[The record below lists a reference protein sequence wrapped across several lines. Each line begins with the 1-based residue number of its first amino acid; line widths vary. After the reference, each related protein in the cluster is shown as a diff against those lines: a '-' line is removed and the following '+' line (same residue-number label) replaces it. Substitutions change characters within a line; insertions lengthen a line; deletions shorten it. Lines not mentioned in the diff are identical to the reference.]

1 MKTTGRQHLVS
12 GLMRR
17 VSSLALAAC
26 LIGGAAHA
34 QTLRSGHPYLT
45 FSDKH
50 VAQFKSRL
58 AEDTDAKAAWARTRG
73 RADEALTHKPA
84 NDRELNA
91 ALMDLSL
98 TYRMTGERRYAD
110 RAKAL
115 LDIYAA
121 RPNWVT
127 DKPLLAR
134 TPAWNS
140 DLGMGTS
147 AYVYGLTFD
156 AIYDALSPADRDRLA
171 KALVKGAIKPTLNDW
186 VDGAER
192 IHSLDTMGHN
202 WFSHIVFGAG
212 VAAIAVKT
220 EEPQADAWIRRI
232 DEASEEWANY
242 DGSAIETKPQHFASN
257 GAFVE
262 SINYADFAAEG
273 YLRFRR
279 AWLDAFTEKPAPTPR
294 LAGIA
299 DFFIQNLYPTSAGAL
314 SSNFGDGNPTASGAH
329 AIVNLWASGDQQSRY
344 LWYLD
349 RVAPNPGQDVWNEP
363 ENLVQ
368 WPSTKVRSGAARGPG
383 LPTSW
388 IDRDLG
394 SATMRSSWDPDA
406 TFLAVRSGFT
416 WNHNHADAGSFILWH
431 KGKQLLI
438 DSGNSNYARPE
449 YDGYYR
455 QSVAHNVVTLDGKA
469 EPASNTYDGSH
480 FPGRVDHLVDDG
492 DLRFVW
498 ADATGPNASTFER
511 KYRSFL
517 WVGDVILVIDDLKGW
532 QPGQF
537 EWLMHYEGEAKRQ
550 GQVITVKNG
559 EAEVAVKPL
568 FPETLPDAGLPTDYP
583 ELLRMAQG
591 SGLKDHAPDEAQ
603 PYIRLQAPGVSDRT
617 KFIVALTPNGSAGA
631 PRIERFET
639 GDYLLVK
646 IHQKGQVT
654 EVYFNLLADG
664 RIRHRNANANLGGW
678 ETDAYILA
686 LTYPEGGGP
695 RKPQR
700 WFVADGSYLRRDGQV
715 ELDSLSKA
723 FIVKTTGGQGVE
735 ATIQGQPTYAIRL
748 ACDGARSIK
757 VDGAAKACERDVALV
772 RRTSTSR

>member
-1 MKTTGRQHLVS
+1 MKSRAKTVAC
-12 GLMRR
+12 
-17 VSSLALAAC
+17 LALAIS
-26 LIGGAAHA
+26 LLGGTAEC
-34 QTLRSGHPYLT
+34 QTLRGGHPYLT

-50 VAQFKSRL
+50 VAQFKARVG
-58 AEDTDAKAAWARTRG
+58 EDAGAKAAWSRARAK
-73 RADEALTHKPA
+73 ADEALTRKPA

-91 ALMDLSL
+91 ALMGLSL

-115 LDIYAA
+115 LDVYAGRA
-121 RPNWVT
+121 NWVT

-156 AIYDALSPADRDRLA
+156 AIHDALTPAERDRLA
-171 KALVKGAIKPTLNDW
+171 KALVKGAIQPTLADW
-186 VDGAER
+186 IDGADR

-232 DEASEEWANY
+232 DEAAEEWANY
-242 DGSAIETKPQHFASN
+242 DGSAIETKPQHFSSN

-294 LAGIA
+294 LAGLA
-299 DFFIQNLYPTSAGAL
+299 DYFIQNVYPTASGAL
-314 SSNFGDGNPTASGAH
+314 SSNFGDGNPTASGAS
-329 AIVNLWASGDQQSRY
+329 AIANLWATGDQQPRY

-349 RVAPNPGQDVWNEP
+349 TVAPNPNQNVFEEP
-363 ENLVQ
+363 ENMVQ
-368 WPSTKVRSGAARGPG
+368 WPAAKARAGVAQGPG

-394 SATMRSSWDPDA
+394 SATMRSSWAPDA
-406 TFLAVRSGFT
+406 TFLALRSGFT

-480 FPGRVDHLVDDG
+480 FDGRVDHLVDAG

-498 ADATGPNASTFER
+498 ADATGPNAKTFER

-517 WVGDVILVIDDLKGW
+517 WLGDTILVIDDLKGW
-532 QPGQF
+532 EPGQF
-537 EWLMHYEGEAKRQ
+537 EWLLHYEGEAKRQ

-559 EAEVAVKPL
+559 DAEVAVRPL

-583 ELLRMAQG
+583 ELLRMAEG
-591 SGLKDHAPDEAQ
+591 KGLKDHAPDEAQ
-603 PYIRLQAPGVSDRT
+603 PYLRLQAPGVTDRA
-617 KFIVALTPNGSAGA
+617 KFVVALTPNGAGPA
-631 PRIERFET
+631 PRIERVET
-639 GDYLLVK
+639 KDYLLVK
-646 IHQKGQVT
+646 LHQKGEVT

-664 RIRHRNANANLGGW
+664 RIRHRNANAKLGGW

-695 RKPQR
+695 QSPRR
-700 WFVADGSYLRRDGQV
+700 WFVADGSYLRRDGRV

-723 FIVKTTGGQGVE
+723 FVVKTRTGQGVTASIE
-735 ATIQGQPTYAIRL
+735 GQPTYAIRL
-748 ACDGARSIK
+748 ACDGARSVK
-757 VDGAAKACERDVALV
+757 VDGVSKACERDVALA
-772 RRTSTSR
+772 RRSLATRSR

>member
-1 MKTTGRQHLVS
+1 MKSLVS
-12 GLMRR
+12 G
-17 VSSLALAAC
+17 LALAAC
-26 LIGGAAHA
+26 LLTAPAQA

-50 VAQFKSRL
+50 VAQFKQRV
-58 AEDTDAKAAWARTRG
+58 AEDG
-73 RADEALTHKPA
+73 RARDAWTRARGDADMALARKPG

-98 TYRMTGERRYAD
+98 TYRMTGERKYAD

-115 LDIYAA
+115 LEVYAGRA
-121 RPNWVT
+121 NWVT

-134 TPAWNS
+134 SPVWNS

-147 AYVYGLTFD
+147 AYTYGLAFD
-156 AIYDALSPADRDRLA
+156 ALYDALTPAERDRLA
-171 KALVKGAIKPTLNDW
+171 KALVKGAIKPILDDW
-186 VDGAER
+186 IDGAER

-220 EEPQADAWIRRI
+220 EEPQADAWIRRF
-232 DEASEEWANY
+232 DEAAEQWAAY
-242 DGSAIETKPQHFASN
+242 DGSIIETKPQNFASN
-257 GAFVE
+257 GAFAE

-279 AWLDAFTEKPAPTPR
+279 AWLDAFKEKPAPTPR
-294 LAGIA
+294 LAGLA
-299 DFFIQNLYPTSAGAL
+299 DYFIQNVYPTSMGAL
-314 SSNFGDGNPTASGAH
+314 STNFGDGNPTASGAS
-329 AIVNLWASGDQQSRY
+329 AIAQLWAMDDQPARN
-344 LWYLD
+344 LWYLNTV
-349 RVAPNPGQDVWNEP
+349 RPNPNQDVLGEP
-363 ENLVQ
+363 ENLIQ
-368 WPSTKVRSGAARGPG
+368 WPSAKAQAEAASGPG

-388 IDRDLG
+388 IDPDLG
-394 SATMRSSWDPDA
+394 AATLRSSWAPNA
-406 TFLAVRSGFT
+406 TFLALRSGFT

-438 DSGNSNYARPE
+438 DSGNSSYARPE

-469 EPASNTYDGSH
+469 EPTSNTYNGSH
-480 FPGRVDHLVDDG
+480 FVGRVDHLVDAG

-498 ADATGPNASTFER
+498 ADATGPNAATFER

-517 WVGDVILVIDDLKGW
+517 WIGDTILVIDDLKGW

-537 EWLMHYEGEAKRQ
+537 EWLLHYEGEAKRQ
-550 GQVITVKNG
+550 GQVITIKNG
-559 EAEVAVKPL
+559 EAEVAVRPL
-568 FPETLPDAGLPTDYP
+568 FPETLPDGGLFTDYP
-583 ELLRMAQG
+583 ELLRMTDG
-591 SGLKDHAPDEAQ
+591 KGLKDHAPDEVQ
-603 PYIRLQAPGVSDRT
+603 PYLRLQAPGVTDRT
-617 KFIVALTPNGSAGA
+617 KFVVALTPNGASPA
-631 PRIERFET
+631 PKIERFET
-639 GDYLLVK
+639 KDYLLVK
-646 IHQKGQVT
+646 IHQKGEVT

-664 RIRHRNANANLGGW
+664 RVRHRNANATLGGW

-695 RKPQR
+695 ERPRR
-700 WFVADGSYLRRDGQV
+700 WFVADGSYLRRDGKV

-723 FIVKTTGGQGVE
+723 FVVKTRTGQGAE
-735 ATIQGQPTYAIRL
+735 ASIQGQPTYAIRL
-748 ACDGARSIK
+748 ACGGARSLQ
-757 VDGAAKACERDVALV
+757 VDGAAKPCQDDVAVV
-772 RRTSTSR
+772 RRSLAPR

>member
-1 MKTTGRQHLVS
+1 MVRGV
-12 GLMRR
+12 MRR

-26 LIGGAAHA
+26 LIGGAAQA
-34 QTLRSGHPYLT
+34 QTLRSDHPYLA
-45 FSDKH
+45 FSDRH
-50 VAQFKSRL
+50 VAQFRARV
-58 AEDTDAKAAWARTRG
+58 AEDPDAKAAWTHAHG
-73 RADEALTHKPA
+73 QADEALTRKPA

-91 ALMDLSL
+91 ALMDLAL
-98 TYRMTGERRYAD
+98 AYRMTGERRYAD

-115 LDIYAA
+115 LDVYAA

-134 TPAWNS
+134 NPVWNS

-156 AIYDALSPADRDRLA
+156 AIHDALTPAERNRLA
-171 KALVKGAIKPTLNDW
+171 KALVKGAIKPTLGDW

-220 EEPQADAWIRRI
+220 EAPQADAWIRRI
-232 DEASEEWANY
+232 DEAAEQWAAY
-242 DGSAIETKPQHFASN
+242 DGSAIETKPQHFAAN

-262 SINYADFAAEG
+262 SINYADFAVEG
-273 YLRFRR
+273 YLRFKR

-294 LAGIA
+294 LAGVG
-299 DFFIQNLYPTSAGAL
+299 DLFIQNLYPTGTGAL

-329 AIVNLWASGDQQSRY
+329 ALVNLWASGDQQPRY

-349 RVAPNPGQDVWNEP
+349 RVRSNPGQDVWNEP
-363 ENLVQ
+363 ENMVQ
-368 WPSTKVRSGAARGPG
+368 WPSAKARAEAVRGPG
-383 LPTSW
+383 LPTRW

-394 SATMRSSWDPDA
+394 SATMRSSWAPDS
-406 TFLAVRSGFT
+406 TYLAVRSGFT

-438 DSGNSNYARPE
+438 DSGNSSYARPE

-480 FPGRVDHLVDDG
+480 FPGRVDHLVDAG

-498 ADATGPNASTFER
+498 ADATGPNASVFER

-532 QPGQF
+532 QAGQF
-537 EWLMHYEGEAKRQ
+537 EWLLHYEGEAKRQ
-550 GQVITVKNG
+550 GQVITVRNG
-559 EAEVAVKPL
+559 DAEVAVQPL
-568 FPETLPDAGLPTDYP
+568 FPQALPDGGLPTDYP

-591 SGLKDHAPDEAQ
+591 AGLKDHAPDEAQ
-603 PYIRLQAPGVSDRT
+603 PYLRLQAPDTSDRM
-617 KFIVALTPNGSAGA
+617 KFIVALTPNGPASA

-639 GDYLLVK
+639 KDYLLVRL
-646 IHQKGQVT
+646 HQKGQVT
-654 EVYFNLLADG
+654 DVYFNLLADG
-664 RIRHRNANANLGGW
+664 RIRHRNANADLGGW

-686 LTYPEGGGP
+686 LTYPEGGT
-695 RKPQR
+695 PQTPER
-700 WFVADGSYLRRDGQV
+700 WFVADGSYLRRDGRV

-723 FIVKTTGGQGVE
+723 FVVKAAGKRGVE
-735 ATIQGQPTYAIRL
+735 ASIEGQPVLAVRL
-748 ACDGARSIK
+748 ACNGERSIT
-757 VDGAAKACERDVALV
+757 VDGAVAVCERDVARV
-772 RRTSTSR
+772 RRTNAAP

>member
-1 MKTTGRQHLVS
+1 MKSLVS
-12 GLMRR
+12 G
-17 VSSLALAAC
+17 LALAAC
-26 LIGGAAHA
+26 LLTAPAQA

-50 VAQFKSRL
+50 VAQFKQRI
-58 AEDTDAKAAWARTRG
+58 AEDPKAKDAWSAARG
-73 RADEALTHKPA
+73 RADAVLAKKPG
-84 NDRELNA
+84 NDRELNT

-98 TYRMTGERRYAD
+98 TYRMTGERKYAD

-115 LDIYAA
+115 LDVYAGRA
-121 RPNWVT
+121 NWVT

-134 TPAWNS
+134 SPVWNS

-156 AIYDALSPADRDRLA
+156 AIYDALTPADRDRLA
-171 KALVKGAIKPTLNDW
+171 KALVKGAIKPSLNDW
-186 VDGAER
+186 IDGAQR

-202 WFSHIVFGAG
+202 WFAHIVFGTG
-212 VAAIAVKT
+212 VAAIAIKT
-220 EEPQADAWIRRI
+220 EEPQADAWLQRI
-232 DEASEEWANY
+232 DEAAEEWANY

-262 SINYADFAAEG
+262 SINYADFATEG

-279 AWLDAFTEKPAPTPR
+279 AWLDAFKEKPSATPR
-294 LAGIA
+294 LARLA
-299 DFFIQNLYPTSAGAL
+299 DYFIQNVYPTSTGAM
-314 SSNFGDGNPTASGAH
+314 STNFGDGNPNVSGAS
-329 AIVNLWASGDQQSRY
+329 AIVNLWAAGDQQPRY

-349 RVAPNPGQDVWNEP
+349 TVRPNPNQDVFADA
-363 ENLVQ
+363 ENITL
-368 WPSTKVRSGAARGPG
+368 WPSTKARADAPRDPG

-394 SATMRSSWDPDA
+394 AATLRSSWAPDA
-406 TFLAVRSGFT
+406 TFLALRSGFT

-455 QSVAHNVVTLDGKA
+455 QSVAHNVVTLDGQA
-469 EPASNTYDGSH
+469 EPTTNTYDGSH
-480 FPGRVDHLVDDG
+480 FMGRVDHLVDAG

-498 ADATGPNASTFER
+498 ADATGPNAKTFER

-517 WVGDVILVIDDLKGW
+517 WLGDTILVIDDLKGW
-532 QPGQF
+532 APGQF
-537 EWLMHYEGEAKRQ
+537 EWLLHYEGEAKRQ

-559 EAEVAVKPL
+559 DAEVAVRPL
-568 FPETLPDAGLPTDYP
+568 FPQTLPDGGLFSDYP
-583 ELLRMAQG
+583 ELLRMTEG
-591 SGLKDHAPDEAQ
+591 KGLKDHAPDEAQ
-603 PYIRLQAPGVSDRT
+603 PYLRLQAPGLTDRT
-617 KFIVALTPNGSAGA
+617 KFVVALTPNGSDPA
-631 PRIERFET
+631 PQIERAET
-639 GDYLLVK
+639 KDWLLVRVL
-646 IHQKGQVT
+646 QKGEVT
-654 EVYFNLLADG
+654 DVYFNLLADG
-664 RIRHRNANANLGGW
+664 RIRHRNANATLGGW

-686 LTYPEGGGP
+686 LTYPEGGSAE
-695 RKPQR
+695 KPKR
-700 WFVADGSYLRRDGQV
+700 WFVADGSYLRRDGKV

-723 FIVKTTGGQGVE
+723 FVVRKGAE
-735 ATIQGQPTYAIRL
+735 ASIDGQPTYAVRL
-748 ACDGARSIK
+748 ACGGARSIK

-772 RRTSTSR
+772 RRSLPPR

>member
-1 MKTTGRQHLVS
+1 MVRGV
-12 GLMRR
+12 MRR
-17 VSSLALAAC
+17 VSGLALAAC
-26 LIGGAAHA
+26 LIGGAAHG
-34 QTLRSGHPYLT
+34 QTLRSGHPYLA
-45 FSDKH
+45 FSDRH
-50 VAQFKSRL
+50 VAQFRARV
-58 AEDTDAKAAWARTRG
+58 AEDPDAKAAWARAHDQ
-73 RADEALTHKPA
+73 ADEALTRKPA

-91 ALMDLSL
+91 ALMDLAL
-98 TYRMTGERRYAD
+98 AYRMTGERRYAD

-115 LDIYAA
+115 LDVYAA

-134 TPAWNS
+134 TPVWNS

-156 AIYDALSPADRDRLA
+156 AIHDALTPAERDRLA
-171 KALVKGAIKPTLNDW
+171 KALVKGAIKPTLADW

-232 DEASEEWANY
+232 DEAAEEWAAY

-294 LAGIA
+294 LAGVG
-299 DFFIQNLYPTSAGAL
+299 DLFIQNLYPAGSGAL

-329 AIVNLWASGDQQSRY
+329 ALVNLWAIGDQQPRY

-349 RVAPNPGQDVWNEP
+349 KVRSNPGQDVWNEP
-363 ENLVQ
+363 ENMLQ
-368 WPSTKVRSGAARGPG
+368 WPSAKARADAARGPG
-383 LPTSW
+383 LPTNW

-406 TFLAVRSGFT
+406 TYLALRSGFT

-438 DSGNSNYARPE
+438 DSGNSSYSRPE

-469 EPASNTYDGSH
+469 EPPGNTYDGSH
-480 FPGRVDHLVDDG
+480 FPGRVDHLVDAG

-498 ADATGPNASTFER
+498 ADATGPNASVFER

-537 EWLMHYEGEAKRQ
+537 EWLLHYEGEAKRQ
-550 GQVITVKNG
+550 GQVITVRNG
-559 EAEVAVKPL
+559 DAEVAVQPL
-568 FPETLPDAGLPTDYP
+568 FPQPLPDGGLSTDYP

-591 SGLKDHAPDEAQ
+591 EGLKDHAPDEAQ
-603 PYIRLQAPGVSDRT
+603 PYLRLQAPGVSDRM
-617 KFIVALTPNGSAGA
+617 KFIVALTPNGPASA

-639 GDYLLVK
+639 KDYLLVRV
-646 IHQKGQVT
+646 HQKGQVT
-654 EVYFNLLADG
+654 DVYFNLLADG

-678 ETDAYILA
+678 ETDAYLLA
-686 LTYPEGGGP
+686 LTYPEGGGAQKP
-695 RKPQR
+695 RR
-700 WFVADGSYLRRDGQV
+700 WFVADGSYLRRDGRV

-723 FIVKTTGGQGVE
+723 FVVKTSGGRGVE
-735 ATIQGQPTYAIRL
+735 ASIDGQPVYAIRL
-748 ACDGARSIK
+748 ACDGARSIT
-757 VDGAAKACERDVALV
+757 VDGAPKPCERDVALA
-772 RRTSTSR
+772 RRTNATR

>member
-1 MKTTGRQHLVS
+1 
-12 GLMRR
+12 MRR
-17 VSSLALAAC
+17 VSALALAAC
-26 LIGGAAHA
+26 LVGGAAHA

-50 VAQFKSRL
+50 VAQFKARV
-58 AEDTDAKAAWARTRG
+58 AEDADAKAAWTHARG
-73 RADEALTHKPA
+73 QADEALTRKPA

-115 LDIYAA
+115 LDVYAA

-134 TPAWNS
+134 SPVWNS

-156 AIYDALSPADRDRLA
+156 AIHDALSPADRDRLA
-171 KALVKGAIKPTLNDW
+171 KALVKGAIKPTLDDW
-186 VDGAER
+186 IDGAER

-232 DEASEEWANY
+232 DDAAEEWANY

-273 YLRFRR
+273 YLRFKR

-299 DFFIQNLYPTSAGAL
+299 DYFIQNLYPTSSGAL

-329 AIVNLWASGDQQSRY
+329 ALANLWASGDQQPRY

-349 RVAPNPGQDVWNEP
+349 TVRPNPGQDVWDES
-363 ENLVQ
+363 ETMIQ
-368 WPSTKVRSGAARGPG
+368 WPSAKARAAAARGPG
-383 LPTSW
+383 LATSW

-394 SATMRSSWDPDA
+394 SATMRSSWAPNA

-455 QSVAHNVVTLDGKA
+455 QSVAHNVVILDGKA
-469 EPASNTYDGSH
+469 EPSSNTYNGSH
-480 FPGRVDHLVDDG
+480 FPGRVDHLVDAG

-498 ADATGPNASTFER
+498 ADATGPNAATFER

-517 WVGDVILVIDDLKGW
+517 WLGDVILVIDDLKGW

-559 EAEVAVKPL
+559 EAEVAVRPL

-583 ELLRMAQG
+583 ELLRMTPGA
-591 SGLKDHAPDEAQ
+591 GLKDHAPDEAQ
-603 PYIRLQAPGVSDRT
+603 PYLRLQAPGVSDRT
-617 KFIVALTPNGSAGA
+617 KFVVALTPNGSAAA
-631 PRIERFET
+631 PRFERVET
-639 GDYLLVK
+639 KDYLLVK

-664 RIRHRNANANLGGW
+664 RIRHRNANATLGGW

-695 RKPQR
+695 RKPDR
-700 WFVADGSYLRRDGQV
+700 WFVADGSYLRRDGKV

-723 FIVKTTGGQGVE
+723 FIVKTTTGQGVE
-735 ATIQGQPTYAIRL
+735 ATIEGQPTYAIRL

-757 VDGAAKACERDVALV
+757 VDGAAKACERDVALA
-772 RRTSTSR
+772 RRSLAPR

>member
-1 MKTTGRQHLVS
+1 MDVKIRAKTVAC
-12 GLMRR
+12 
-17 VSSLALAAC
+17 LALAIS
-26 LIGGAAHA
+26 LLGGTAEC
-34 QTLRSGHPYLT
+34 QTLRGGHPYLT

-50 VAQFKSRL
+50 VKQFKARVG
-58 AEDTDAKAAWARTRG
+58 EDADAKAAWSRARAK
-73 RADEALTHKPA
+73 ADEALTRKPA

-98 TYRMTGERRYAD
+98 AYRMTGERRYAD

-115 LDIYAA
+115 LDIYAGRA
-121 RPNWVT
+121 SWVT

-134 TPAWNS
+134 TPVWNS

-156 AIYDALSPADRDRLA
+156 AIYDALTPGERRRLA
-171 KALVKGAIKPTLNDW
+171 QALVKGAIQPTLADW
-186 VDGAER
+186 VDGADR

-232 DEASEEWANY
+232 DEAAEEWANY
-242 DGSAIETKPQHFASN
+242 DGSAIETKPRHFAAN

-273 YLRFRR
+273 YLRFKR

-299 DFFIQNLYPTSAGAL
+299 DYFIQNVYPTASGAL
-314 SSNFGDGNPTASGAH
+314 SSNFGDGNPTASGAN
-329 AIVNLWASGDQQSRY
+329 AIVNLWATGDQQPRY

-349 RVAPNPGQDVWNEP
+349 TVAPNPNQNVFDAP
-363 ENLVQ
+363 ENMVL
-368 WPSTKVRSGAARGPG
+368 WPAAKARAGAAPGPG

-388 IDRDLG
+388 IDSDLG
-394 SATMRSSWDPDA
+394 SATMRSSWSPDA
-406 TFLAVRSGFT
+406 TFLALRSGFT

-431 KGKQLLI
+431 RGKQLLI

-469 EPASNTYDGSH
+469 EPPSNTYDGSH
-480 FPGRVDHLVDDG
+480 FVGLVDHLVDAG

-498 ADATGPNASTFER
+498 ADATGPNARTFER

-517 WVGDVILVIDDLKGW
+517 WLGDTILVIDDLKGW
-532 QPGQF
+532 EPGRF
-537 EWLMHYEGEAKRQ
+537 EWLLHYEGEAKRQ

-559 EAEVAVKPL
+559 DAEVAVRPL

-583 ELLRMAQG
+583 ELLGMAEG
-591 SGLKDHAPDEAQ
+591 KGLKDHAPDEAQ
-603 PYIRLQAPGVSDRT
+603 PYLRLQAPGVTDRT
-617 KFIVALTPNGSAGA
+617 KFVVALTPNGAGPA
-631 PRIERFET
+631 PRIERVET
-639 GDYLLVK
+639 KDYLLVK
-646 IHQKGQVT
+646 LHQKGEVT

-664 RIRHRNANANLGGW
+664 RVRHRNANANLGGW

-695 RKPQR
+695 QSPRR
-700 WFVADGSYLRRDGQV
+700 WFVADGSYLRRDGRV

-723 FIVKTTGGQGVE
+723 FVVKARTGQGVTASIE
-735 ATIQGQPTYAIRL
+735 GQPTYAIRL
-748 ACDGARSIK
+748 ACDGARSVK
-757 VDGAAKACERDVALV
+757 VDGVAKACDRDVALV
-772 RRTSTSR
+772 RRSVVMR

>member
-1 MKTTGRQHLVS
+1 MKSLVS
-12 GLMRR
+12 G
-17 VSSLALAAC
+17 LALAAC
-26 LIGGAAHA
+26 LLTAPAQA

-50 VAQFKSRL
+50 VAQFKIRV
-58 AEDTDAKAAWARTRG
+58 AEDAKAREAWTATRTR
-73 RADEALTHKPA
+73 ADAVLAKKPG

-98 TYRMTGERRYAD
+98 TYRMTGERKYAD

-115 LDIYAA
+115 LDVYAGRA
-121 RPNWVT
+121 NWVT

-134 TPAWNS
+134 SPVWNS

-156 AIYDALSPADRDRLA
+156 AIHDALTPAERDRLA
-171 KALVKGAIKPTLNDW
+171 KALVRGAIKPTLNDW
-186 VDGAER
+186 IDGAER

-202 WFSHIVFGAG
+202 WFAHIVFGAG

-220 EEPQADAWIRRI
+220 EEPEADAWIRRL
-232 DEASEEWANY
+232 DETAEEWANY
-242 DGSAIETKPQHFASN
+242 DGSAIETKPQHFSSN

-262 SINYADFAAEG
+262 SINYANFAAEG

-279 AWLDAFTEKPAPTPR
+279 AWLDAFKEPPSPTPR
-294 LAGIA
+294 LASLA
-299 DFFIQNLYPTSAGAL
+299 DYFIQNVYPTSTGAL
-314 SSNFGDGNPTASGAH
+314 STNFGDGNPTVSGAS
-329 AIVNLWASGDQQSRY
+329 AIINLWAADDQQPRY

-349 RVAPNPGQDVWNEP
+349 TVRPNPNQDVFADP
-363 ENLVQ
+363 ENMTL
-368 WPSTKVRSGAARGPG
+368 WPSAKAQASVPRDPG
-383 LPTSW
+383 LPTGW

-394 SATMRSSWDPDA
+394 AATLRSSWDKDA
-406 TFLAVRSGFT
+406 TFLALRSGFT

-438 DSGNSNYARPE
+438 DSGNANYARPE

-455 QSVAHNVVTLDGKA
+455 QSVAHNVVTLDGQA

-480 FPGRVDHLVDDG
+480 FMGRVDHLVDAG

-498 ADATGPNASTFER
+498 ADATGPNAKTFER

-517 WVGDVILVIDDLKGW
+517 WIGDTILVIDDLKGW
-532 QPGQF
+532 APGQF
-537 EWLMHYEGEAKRQ
+537 EWLLHYEGEAKRQ

-559 EAEVAVKPL
+559 DAEVAVRPL
-568 FPETLPDAGLPTDYP
+568 FPETLPDGGLFTDYP
-583 ELLRMAQG
+583 ELMRMTEG
-591 SGLKDHAPDEAQ
+591 KGLKDHAPDEVQ
-603 PYIRLQAPGVSDRT
+603 PYLRLQAPGLTDRA
-617 KFIVALTPNGSAGA
+617 KFVVALTPNGPTPPPA
-631 PRIERFET
+631 IERFET
-639 GDYLLVK
+639 KDYLLVK
-646 IHQKGQVT
+646 IRQKGEVT
-654 EVYFNLLADG
+654 DVYFNLLADG
-664 RIRHRNANANLGGW
+664 RIRHRNANATLGGW

-695 RKPQR
+695 EKPRR
-700 WFVADGSYLRRDGQV
+700 WFVADGSYLRRDGRV

-723 FIVKTTGGQGVE
+723 FVTKRGGE
-735 ATIQGQPTYAIRL
+735 ASIEGQPTYAIRL

-772 RRTSTSR
+772 KRSLPPR

>member
-1 MKTTGRQHLVS
+1 MKIRAKTVA
-12 GLMRR
+12 
-17 VSSLALAAC
+17 VLALAMS
-26 LIGGAAHA
+26 LLGGTAEC
-34 QTLRSGHPYLT
+34 QTLRGGHPYLT

-50 VAQFKSRL
+50 VAQFKARIG
-58 AEDTDAKAAWARTRG
+58 EDADAKAAWSRARTK
-73 RADEALTHKPA
+73 ADEALTRKPA

-91 ALMDLSL
+91 ALMGLSL

-110 RAKAL
+110 RAKTL
-115 LDIYAA
+115 LDVYAGRA
-121 RPNWVT
+121 NWVT

-134 TPAWNS
+134 TPVWNS

-156 AIYDALSPADRDRLA
+156 AIYDALTPAERDRLA
-171 KALVKGAIKPTLNDW
+171 QALVRGAIKPTLADW
-186 VDGAER
+186 VDGADR

-220 EEPQADAWIRRI
+220 EEPQADAWIRRL
-232 DEASEEWANY
+232 DEAAEEWANY
-242 DGSAIETKPQHFASN
+242 DGSAIETKPQHFAAN

-273 YLRFRR
+273 YLRFKR
-279 AWLDAFTEKPAPTPR
+279 AWLDAFIEKPAPTPR

-299 DFFIQNLYPTSAGAL
+299 DYFIQNVYPTASGAL
-314 SSNFGDGNPTASGAH
+314 SSNFGDGNPTASGAN
-329 AIVNLWASGDQQSRY
+329 AIINLWATGDQQPRY

-349 RVAPNPGQDVWNEP
+349 TVAPNPNQNVFDAP
-363 ENLVQ
+363 ENMVL
-368 WPSTKVRSGAARGPG
+368 WPAAKARTGAAQGPG

-388 IDRDLG
+388 IDSDLG
-394 SATMRSSWDPDA
+394 SATMRSSWAPDA
-406 TFLAVRSGFT
+406 TFLALRSGFT

-469 EPASNTYDGSH
+469 EPPSNTYDGSH
-480 FPGRVDHLVDDG
+480 FVGRVDHLVDAG

-498 ADATGPNASTFER
+498 ADATGPNARIFER

-517 WVGDVILVIDDLKGW
+517 WLGDTILVIDDVKGW
-532 QPGQF
+532 EPGRF
-537 EWLMHYEGEAKRQ
+537 EWLLHYEGEAKRQ

-559 EAEVAVKPL
+559 DAEVAVRPL

-583 ELLRMAQG
+583 ELLGMAEG
-591 SGLKDHAPDEAQ
+591 KGLKDHAPDEVQ
-603 PYIRLQAPGVSDRT
+603 PYLRLQAPGVTDRT
-617 KFIVALTPNGSAGA
+617 KFVVALTPNGAGPA
-631 PRIERFET
+631 PRIERLET
-639 GDYLLVK
+639 KDYLLVK
-646 IHQKGQVT
+646 LHQKGEVT

-695 RKPQR
+695 QSPRR
-700 WFVADGSYLRRDGQV
+700 WFVADGSYLRRDGRV

-723 FIVKTTGGQGVE
+723 FVVKARTGQGVTASIE
-735 ATIQGQPTYAIRL
+735 GQPTYAIRL
-748 ACDGARSIK
+748 ACDGARSVK
-757 VDGAAKACERDVALV
+757 VDGVAKACDRDVALV
-772 RRTSTSR
+772 RRSVVMR

>member
-1 MKTTGRQHLVS
+1 MKSLAKVS
-12 GLMRR
+12 C
-17 VSSLALAAC
+17 LALAAY
-26 LIGGAAHA
+26 LLAARAGA

-50 VAQFKSRL
+50 VAQFKQRV
-58 AEDTDAKAAWARTRG
+58 AEDPKAKAVWAQAH
-73 RADEALTHKPA
+73 ADADAVLVKKPA

-91 ALMDLSL
+91 GLMDLSL
-98 TYRMTGERRYAD
+98 AYRMTGERKYAD

-115 LDIYAA
+115 LEVYAGRA
-121 RPNWVT
+121 NWVT

-134 TPAWNS
+134 SPVWNS

-147 AYVYGLTFD
+147 AYTYGLTFD
-156 AIYDALSPADRDRLA
+156 AIYDALTPTERDRLA

-186 VDGAER
+186 IDGAER

-202 WFSHIVFGAG
+202 WFAHIVFGTG

-232 DEASEEWANY
+232 DEAAEEWANY
-242 DGSAIETKPQHFASN
+242 DGSTIETKPQHFAAN

-262 SINYADFAAEG
+262 SINYAAFATEG

-279 AWLDAFTEKPAPTPR
+279 AWLDAFKEQPAATPR
-294 LAGIA
+294 LAGLA
-299 DFFIQNLYPTSAGAL
+299 DYFIQNVYPTSTGAM
-314 SSNFGDGNPTASGAH
+314 STNFGDGNPTVSGAS
-329 AIVNLWASGDQQSRY
+329 AVINLWAGGDQQSRY
-344 LWYLD
+344 LWYLNTV
-349 RVAPNPGQDVWNEP
+349 RPNPSQDVLADP
-363 ENLVQ
+363 ENMVQ
-368 WPSTKVRSGAARGPG
+368 WPSAKAWANAVQGPG

-394 SATMRSSWDPDA
+394 AATLRSSWEPNA
-406 TFLAVRSGFT
+406 TFLALRSGFT

-438 DSGNSNYARPE
+438 DSGNSSYARPE

-455 QSVAHNVVTLDGKA
+455 QSVAHNVVMLNGQA
-469 EPASNTYDGSH
+469 EPSTNTYDGSH
-480 FPGRVDHLVDDG
+480 FNGRVDHLVDAG

-498 ADATGPNASTFER
+498 ADATGPNAKTFER

-517 WVGDVILVIDDLKGW
+517 WVGDTILVIDDLKGW
-532 QPGQF
+532 EPGQF

-559 EAEVAVKPL
+559 DAEVAVRPL
-568 FPETLPDAGLPTDYP
+568 FPETLPDGGLFSDYP
-583 ELLRMAQG
+583 ELMRMAEG
-591 SGLKDHAPDEAQ
+591 KGLKDHAPDEAQ
-603 PYIRLQAPGVSDRT
+603 PYLRLQAPGVTDRT
-617 KFIVALTPNGSAGA
+617 KFVVTLTPNGAA
-631 PRIERFET
+631 PAPKIERVET
-639 GDYLLVK
+639 KDYLLVK
-646 IHQKGQVT
+646 IRQKGEVT

-695 RKPQR
+695 QAPKR
-700 WFVADGSYLRRDGQV
+700 WFVADGSYLRRNGKV

-723 FIVKTTGGQGVE
+723 FVVKTKGGQGAI
-735 ATIQGQPTYAIRL
+735 ATIEGQPTYAVRL
-748 ACDGARSIK
+748 ACDGAKTIK
-757 VDGAAKACERDVALV
+757 VDGATKACQGDVALIK
-772 RRTSTSR
+772 RALPPR

>member
-1 MKTTGRQHLVS
+1 MRVKSRAKTVAC
-12 GLMRR
+12 
-17 VSSLALAAC
+17 LALAIS
-26 LIGGAAHA
+26 LLGGTAEC
-34 QTLRSGHPYLT
+34 QTLRGGHPYLT

-50 VAQFKSRL
+50 VTQFKARVV
-58 AEDTDAKAAWARTRG
+58 EDADAKAAWSRARAK
-73 RADEALTHKPA
+73 ADEALTRKPA

-98 TYRMTGERRYAD
+98 AYRMTGEHRYAD

-115 LDIYAA
+115 LDVYAGRA
-121 RPNWVT
+121 NWVT

-134 TPAWNS
+134 TPVWNS

-147 AYVYGLTFD
+147 AYVYGLAFD
-156 AIYDALSPADRDRLA
+156 AIYDALTPAERDRLA
-171 KALVKGAIKPTLNDW
+171 KALVKGAIKPTLADW
-186 VDGAER
+186 VDGADR

-232 DEASEEWANY
+232 DEAAEEWANY
-242 DGSAIETKPQHFASN
+242 DGSAIETKPRHFAAN

-273 YLRFRR
+273 YLRFKR

-299 DFFIQNLYPTSAGAL
+299 DYFIQNVYPTASGAL
-314 SSNFGDGNPTASGAH
+314 SSNFGDGNPTASGAN
-329 AIVNLWASGDQQSRY
+329 AIINLWATGDQQSRY

-349 RVAPNPGQDVWNEP
+349 TVAPNPSQNVFDAP
-363 ENLVQ
+363 ENMVL
-368 WPSTKVRSGAARGPG
+368 WPAAKARAGAAQGPG

-388 IDRDLG
+388 IDSDLG
-394 SATMRSSWDPDA
+394 SATMRSSWAPDA
-406 TFLAVRSGFT
+406 TFLALRSGFT

-469 EPASNTYDGSH
+469 EPPSNTYDGSH
-480 FPGRVDHLVDDG
+480 FVGRVDHLVDAG

-498 ADATGPNASTFER
+498 ADATGPNARTFER

-517 WVGDVILVIDDLKGW
+517 WLGDTILVIDDVKGW
-532 QPGQF
+532 EPGRF
-537 EWLMHYEGEAKRQ
+537 EWLLHYEGEAKRQ
-550 GQVITVKNG
+550 GQIITVKNG
-559 EAEVAVKPL
+559 DAEVAVRPL

-583 ELLRMAQG
+583 ELLGMTEG
-591 SGLKDHAPDEAQ
+591 KGLKDHAPDEAQ
-603 PYIRLQAPGVSDRT
+603 PYLRLQAPGVTDRT
-617 KFIVALTPNGSAGA
+617 KFVVALTPNGAGPA

-639 GDYLLVK
+639 KDYLLVK
-646 IHQKGQVT
+646 LHQNGEVT

-664 RIRHRNANANLGGW
+664 RVRHRNANANLGGW

-695 RKPQR
+695 QSPRR
-700 WFVADGSYLRRDGQV
+700 WFVADGSYLRQEGRV

-723 FIVKTTGGQGVE
+723 FVVKTRTGQGVTASIE
-735 ATIQGQPTYAIRL
+735 GQPTYAIRL
-748 ACDGARSIK
+748 ACDGARSVK
-757 VDGAAKACERDVALV
+757 VDGVAKTCDRDVALV
-772 RRTSTSR
+772 RRSVVTR

>member
-1 MKTTGRQHLVS
+1 MGVKIRAKTVAG
-12 GLMRR
+12 M
-17 VSSLALAAC
+17 ALAMS
-26 LIGGAAHA
+26 LLGGTAEC
-34 QTLRSGHPYLT
+34 QTLRGGHPYLT

-50 VAQFKSRL
+50 VAQFKARVG
-58 AEDTDAKAAWARTRG
+58 EDADAKAAWSRARAK
-73 RADEALTHKPA
+73 ADEALTRKPA

-98 TYRMTGERRYAD
+98 AYRMTGERRYAD

-115 LDIYAA
+115 LDIYAGRA
-121 RPNWVT
+121 NWVT

-134 TPAWNS
+134 TPVWNS

-156 AIYDALSPADRDRLA
+156 AIHDALTPAERDRLA
-171 KALVKGAIKPTLNDW
+171 KALIRGAIKPTLADW
-186 VDGAER
+186 VDGADR

-232 DEASEEWANY
+232 DEAAEEWANY
-242 DGSAIETKPQHFASN
+242 DGSAIETKPRHFAAN

-273 YLRFRR
+273 YLRFKR

-299 DFFIQNLYPTSAGAL
+299 DYFIQNVYPTASGAL
-314 SSNFGDGNPTASGAH
+314 SSNFGDGNPTASGAN
-329 AIVNLWASGDQQSRY
+329 AIVNLWATGDQQPRY

-349 RVAPNPGQDVWNEP
+349 TVAPNPNQNVFDTA
-363 ENLVQ
+363 ENMVL
-368 WPSTKVRSGAARGPG
+368 WPAAKARAGAAQGPG

-388 IDRDLG
+388 IDGDLG
-394 SATMRSSWDPDA
+394 SATLRSSWAPDA
-406 TFLAVRSGFT
+406 TFLALRSGFT

-469 EPASNTYDGSH
+469 EPPSNTYDGSH
-480 FPGRVDHLVDDG
+480 FVGRIDHLVDAG

-498 ADATGPNASTFER
+498 ADATGPNARTFER

-517 WVGDVILVIDDLKGW
+517 WLGDTILVIDDVKGW
-532 QPGQF
+532 EPGRF
-537 EWLMHYEGEAKRQ
+537 EWLLHYEGEAKRQ

-559 EAEVAVKPL
+559 DAEVAVRPL

-583 ELLRMAQG
+583 ELLGMAEG
-591 SGLKDHAPDEAQ
+591 KGLKDHAPDEAQ
-603 PYIRLQAPGVSDRT
+603 PYLRLQAPGVTDRT
-617 KFIVALTPNGSAGA
+617 KFVVALTPNGAGPA
-631 PRIERFET
+631 PRIERVET
-639 GDYLLVK
+639 KDYLLVK
-646 IHQKGQVT
+646 LHQKGEVT

-695 RKPQR
+695 QSPRR
-700 WFVADGSYLRRDGQV
+700 WFVADGSYLRREGRV

-723 FIVKTTGGQGVE
+723 FVVKTHAGQGVSASIE
-735 ATIQGQPTYAIRL
+735 GQPTYAIRL
-748 ACDGARSIK
+748 ACDGARSVK
-757 VDGAAKACERDVALV
+757 VDGVAKACDRDVALV
-772 RRTSTSR
+772 RRSLVTR

>member
-1 MKTTGRQHLVS
+1 MKSLVS
-12 GLMRR
+12 G
-17 VSSLALAAC
+17 LALAAC
-26 LIGGAAHA
+26 LLSASTQVQA

-45 FSDKH
+45 FGDRH
-50 VAQFKSRL
+50 VAQFKQRV
-58 AEDTDAKAAWARTRG
+58 AEDPKAKDAWTHV
-73 RADEALTHKPA
+73 RADADAVLVKKPA

-91 ALMDLSL
+91 ALMGLSL
-98 TYRMTGERRYAD
+98 TYRMTGERKYAD

-115 LDIYAA
+115 LDVYAGRA
-121 RPNWVT
+121 NWVT

-134 TPAWNS
+134 SPVWNS

-147 AYVYGLTFD
+147 AYVFGLTFD
-156 AIYDALSPADRDRLA
+156 AIYDTLSPAERDRLA

-186 VDGAER
+186 IDGAQR

-212 VAAIAVKT
+212 VAAIAIKT

-242 DGSAIETKPQHFASN
+242 DGSVIETKPQHFAAN

-279 AWLDAFTEKPAPTPR
+279 AWLDAFKEKPAPTPR
-294 LAGIA
+294 LAGLA
-299 DFFIQNLYPTSAGAL
+299 DYFIQNVYPTSTGAL
-314 SSNFGDGNPTASGAH
+314 STNFGDGNPTVSGAS
-329 AIVNLWASGDQQSRY
+329 AIANLWAMGEQPSRY
-344 LWYLD
+344 LWYLNTV
-349 RVAPNPGQDVWNEP
+349 RPNPNQDAFAEP
-363 ENLVQ
+363 ENIIQ
-368 WPSTKVRSGAARGPG
+368 WPSAKAQAGAGADPG

-394 SATMRSSWDPDA
+394 AATLRSSWAPNA
-406 TFLAVRSGFT
+406 TFLALRSGFT

-469 EPASNTYDGSH
+469 EPSSNTYNGSH
-480 FPGRVDHLVDDG
+480 FMGRVDHLVDAG

-498 ADATGPNASTFER
+498 ADATGPNAATFER

-517 WVGDVILVIDDLKGW
+517 WVGDTILVIDDLKGW
-532 QPGQF
+532 APGQF
-537 EWLMHYEGEAKRQ
+537 EWLLHYEGEAKRQ
-550 GQVITVKNG
+550 GQVVTVKNG
-559 EAEVAVKPL
+559 EAEVAVRPL
-568 FPETLPDAGLPTDYP
+568 FPETLPDGGLFTDYP
-583 ELLRMAQG
+583 ELLRTAEG
-591 SGLKDHAPDEAQ
+591 KGLKDHAPDEVQ
-603 PYIRLQAPGVSDRT
+603 PYLRLQAPGVTDRT
-617 KFIVALTPNGSAGA
+617 KFVVALTPNGSSPA
-631 PRIERFET
+631 PKIERVET
-639 GDYLLVK
+639 KDYLLVR
-646 IHQKGQVT
+646 IHQKGEVT

-664 RIRHRNANANLGGW
+664 RIRHRNANATLGGW
-678 ETDAYILA
+678 ETDAYILT

-695 RKPQR
+695 QNPKR
-700 WFVADGSYLRRDGQV
+700 WFVADGSYLRRDGKV

-723 FIVKTTGGQGVE
+723 FVVKTRTGQGVE
-735 ATIQGQPTYAIRL
+735 ASIEGQPTYAVRL
-748 ACDGARSIK
+748 ACDGARAIK
-757 VDGAAKACERDVALV
+757 IDGAAKACERDVVLA
-772 RRTSTSR
+772 RRSLISP

>member
-1 MKTTGRQHLVS
+1 MKSLKVS
-12 GLMRR
+12 A
-17 VSSLALAAC
+17 LALAAC
-26 LIGGAAHA
+26 LLGATAQA
-34 QTLRSGHPYLT
+34 QTLKSGHPYLT
-45 FSDKH
+45 FSDRH
-50 VAQFKSRL
+50 VAQFKARV
-58 AEDTDAKAAWARTRG
+58 ADDPKAKAAWTQAQ
-73 RADEALTHKPA
+73 ADADQALTRKPA

-91 ALMDLSL
+91 ALLDLSL
-98 TYRMTGERRYAD
+98 SYRMTGERKYAD

-115 LDIYAA
+115 LEVYAG
-121 RPNWVT
+121 RSNWVT

-134 TPAWNS
+134 SPVWNS

-147 AYVYGLTFD
+147 AYTYGLTFD
-156 AIYDALSPADRDRLA
+156 AIYDTLTPADRDRFA

-202 WFSHIVFGAG
+202 WFAHIVFGAG

-220 EEPQADAWIRRI
+220 EEPQADAWLQRI
-232 DEASEEWANY
+232 DEAAEEWANY
-242 DGSAIETKPQHFASN
+242 DGSAIETKPRHFASN

-262 SINYADFAAEG
+262 SINYADFATEG

-279 AWLDAFTEKPAPTPR
+279 AWLDAFTEKPSPTPR
-294 LAGIA
+294 LAGLA
-299 DFFIQNLYPTSAGAL
+299 DYFIQNVYPTTSGAM
-314 SSNFGDGNPTASGAH
+314 STNFGDGNPTVSGAS
-329 AIVNLWASGDQQSRY
+329 AIINLWASGDQQPRY

-349 RVAPNPGQDVWNEP
+349 TVRSNPNQDVFADP
-363 ENLVQ
+363 ENMVL
-368 WPSTKVRSGAARGPG
+368 WPSAKARASAPRDPG

-388 IDRDLG
+388 IDSDLG
-394 SATMRSSWDPDA
+394 AATMRSSWAPNA

-438 DSGNSNYARPE
+438 DSGNSTYARPE

-469 EPASNTYDGSH
+469 EPTSNTYNGSH
-480 FPGRVDHLVDDG
+480 FMGRVDHLVDAG

-498 ADATGPNASTFER
+498 ADATGPNAANFER

-517 WVGDVILVIDDLKGW
+517 WIGDTILVIDDLKGW
-532 QPGQF
+532 EPGQF
-537 EWLMHYEGEAKRQ
+537 EWLLHYEGEAKRQ

-559 EAEVAVKPL
+559 DSEVAVRPL
-568 FPETLPDAGLPTDYP
+568 FPETLPDGGLFSDYP
-583 ELLRMAQG
+583 ELLRMTEG
-591 SGLKDHAPDEAQ
+591 KGLKDHAPDEAQ
-603 PYIRLQAPGVSDRT
+603 PYLRLQAPGKVERT
-617 KFIVALTPNGSAGA
+617 KFVVALTPNGPDPA

-639 GDYLLVK
+639 KDYLLVK
-646 IHQKGQVT
+646 VHQKGEVT

-664 RIRHRNANANLGGW
+664 RIRHRNANAELGGW

-695 RKPQR
+695 QKPSR
-700 WFVADGSYLRRDGQV
+700 WFVADGSYLRRDGHV

-723 FIVKTTGGQGVE
+723 FVVKSKTGEG
-735 ATIQGQPTYAIRL
+735 ASASIQGQPTYAIRL
-748 ACDGARSIK
+748 ACDGARSIRI
-757 VDGAAKACERDVALV
+757 DGAAKACERDVALV
-772 RRTSTSR
+772 RRSSSPR

>member
-1 MKTTGRQHLVS
+1 
-12 GLMRR
+12 MRR
-17 VSSLALAAC
+17 VSCLALAAC

-34 QTLRSGHPYLT
+34 QTLRSGHPYLS
-45 FSDKH
+45 FSDRH
-50 VAQFKSRL
+50 VAQFKSRV
-58 AEDTDAKAAWARTRG
+58 AEDADAKAAWTHAHAQ
-73 RADEALTHKPA
+73 ADEALTRKPA

-98 TYRMTGERRYAD
+98 AYRMTGERRYAD
-110 RAKAL
+110 RAKGL
-115 LDIYAA
+115 LDVYAA

-134 TPAWNS
+134 APVWNS

-147 AYVYGLTFD
+147 AFVYGQTFD
-156 AIYDALSPADRDRLA
+156 AIHDTLSPADRQRLA
-171 KALVKGAIKPTLNDW
+171 QALVKGAIKPTLNDW
-186 VDGAER
+186 IDGAER

-220 EEPQADAWIRRI
+220 EEPRADGWIRRI

-242 DGSAIETKPQHFASN
+242 DGSAIETKPQHFGSN

-262 SINYADFAAEG
+262 SINYADFAIEG
-273 YLRFRR
+273 YLKFRR

-294 LAGIA
+294 LAGVA
-299 DFFIQNLYPTSAGAL
+299 DLFIQNLYPTGAGAL
-314 SSNFGDGNPTASGAH
+314 STNFGDGNPTASGAH
-329 AIVNLWASGDQQSRY
+329 AVVNLWASGDQPSRY

-349 RVAPNPGQDVWNEP
+349 TVKANPGQDVWDEP
-363 ENLVQ
+363 ENMVQ
-368 WPSTKVRSGAARGPG
+368 WPAAKARAGAARGPG
-383 LPTSW
+383 LATSW

-394 SATMRSSWDPDA
+394 SATMRSSWAPDA

-438 DSGNSNYARPE
+438 DSGNASYARPE

-480 FPGRVDHLVDDG
+480 FSGRVDHLVDAG

-517 WVGDVILVIDDLKGW
+517 WVGDTILVIDDLKGW

-537 EWLMHYEGEAKRQ
+537 EWLLHYEGEAKRQ

-559 EAEVAVKPL
+559 EAEVAVRPL

-583 ELLRMAQG
+583 ELLRLAEG
-591 SGLKDHAPDEAQ
+591 KGLKDHAPDEAQ
-603 PYIRLQAPGVSDRT
+603 PYLRLQAPGVTDRT
-617 KFIVALTPNGSAGA
+617 KFVVALTPNGGAA
-631 PRIERFET
+631 PRIERVET
-639 GDYLLVK
+639 KDYLLIR
-646 IHQKGQVT
+646 IHQKGEVT

-664 RIRHRNANANLGGW
+664 RIRHRNANADLGGW

-686 LTYPEGGGP
+686 LTYAEGGDG
-695 RKPQR
+695 RKPKR
-700 WFVADGSYLRRDGQV
+700 WFVADGSYLRRDGRV

-723 FIVKTTGGQGVE
+723 FVVKTTGARGVE
-735 ATIQGQPTYAIRL
+735 ASIEGQPTYAIRL
-748 ACDGARSIK
+748 ACDGARSIT
-757 VDGAAKACERDVALV
+757 VDGAAKACERDVALA
-772 RRTSTSR
+772 RRSTAPR

>member
-1 MKTTGRQHLVS
+1 MRVKSRAKTVAC
-12 GLMRR
+12 
-17 VSSLALAAC
+17 LALAIS
-26 LIGGAAHA
+26 LLGGTAEC
-34 QTLRSGHPYLT
+34 QTLRGGHPYLA

-50 VAQFKSRL
+50 VAQFKARVG
-58 AEDTDAKAAWARTRG
+58 DDGDAKAAWSRARAK
-73 RADEALTHKPA
+73 ADEALTRKPA

-98 TYRMTGERRYAD
+98 TYRMTGEHRYAD

-115 LDIYAA
+115 LDVYAGRA
-121 RPNWVT
+121 NWVT

-134 TPAWNS
+134 SPVWNS

-156 AIYDALSPADRDRLA
+156 AIYDALTPTERDRLA
-171 KALVKGAIKPTLNDW
+171 KALVKGAIKPTLADW
-186 VDGAER
+186 VDGADR

-232 DEASEEWANY
+232 DEAAEEWANY
-242 DGSAIETKPQHFASN
+242 DGSAIETKPRHFAAN

-273 YLRFRR
+273 YLRFKR

-299 DFFIQNLYPTSAGAL
+299 DYFIQNLYPMASGAL
-314 SSNFGDGNPTASGAH
+314 SSNFGDGNPTASGAN
-329 AIVNLWASGDQQSRY
+329 AIINLWATGDQQPRY

-349 RVAPNPGQDVWNEP
+349 TVAPNPNQNVFDAA
-363 ENLVQ
+363 ENMVL
-368 WPSTKVRSGAARGPG
+368 WPSAKARAGAAQGPG

-388 IDRDLG
+388 IDGDLG
-394 SATMRSSWDPDA
+394 SATLRSSWAPDA
-406 TFLAVRSGFT
+406 TFLALRSGFT

-469 EPASNTYDGSH
+469 EPPGNTYDGSH
-480 FPGRVDHLVDDG
+480 FVGRVDHLVDAG

-498 ADATGPNASTFER
+498 ADATGPNARTFER

-517 WVGDVILVIDDLKGW
+517 WLGDTILVIDDVKGW
-532 QPGQF
+532 EPGRF
-537 EWLMHYEGEAKRQ
+537 EWLLHYEGEAKRQ

-559 EAEVAVKPL
+559 DAEVAVRPL

-583 ELLRMAQG
+583 ELLGMAEG
-591 SGLKDHAPDEAQ
+591 KGLKDHAPDEAQ
-603 PYIRLQAPGVSDRT
+603 PYLRLQAPGVTDRT
-617 KFIVALTPNGSAGA
+617 KFVVALTPNGAGPA
-631 PRIERFET
+631 PRIERVET
-639 GDYLLVK
+639 KDYLLVK
-646 IHQKGQVT
+646 LHQKGEVT

-686 LTYPEGGGP
+686 LTYPEDGGP
-695 RKPQR
+695 QSPRR
-700 WFVADGSYLRRDGQV
+700 WFVADGSYLRRDGHV

-723 FIVKTTGGQGVE
+723 FVVKTRTGQGVTASIE
-735 ATIQGQPTYAIRL
+735 GQPTYAIRL
-748 ACDGARSIK
+748 TCDGARSVK
-757 VDGAAKACERDVALV
+757 VDGVARACDRDVALV
-772 RRTSTSR
+772 RRSLATR

>member
-1 MKTTGRQHLVS
+1 MRDV
-12 GLMRR
+12 MRR
-17 VSSLALAAC
+17 VSGLVLTAC
-26 LIGGAAHA
+26 LIGGAAQA
-34 QTLRSGHPYLT
+34 QTLRSGHPYLA
-45 FSDKH
+45 FSDHH
-50 VAQFKSRL
+50 VAQFRSRV
-58 AEDTDAKAAWARTRG
+58 AEDPDAKAAWTRAHG
-73 RADEALTHKPA
+73 RADEALTRKPA
-84 NDRELNA
+84 SDRELNA
-91 ALMDLSL
+91 ALMDLAL
-98 TYRMTGERRYAD
+98 AYRMTGERRYAD

-115 LDIYAA
+115 LDVYAA

-134 TPAWNS
+134 SPVWNS

-156 AIYDALSPADRDRLA
+156 AIHDALSPAERDRLA
-171 KALVKGAIKPTLNDW
+171 KALVRGAIKPTLNDW

-232 DEASEEWANY
+232 DEAAEEWAAY

-279 AWLDAFTEKPAPTPR
+279 AWLDAFVEKPAPTPR
-294 LAGIA
+294 LAGIG
-299 DFFIQNLYPTSAGAL
+299 DLFLHNLYPTGSGAL

-329 AIVNLWASGDQQSRY
+329 ALVNLWASGDQQQRY

-349 RVAPNPGQDVWNEP
+349 KVRSNPGQDVWNEP
-363 ENLVQ
+363 ENMVQ
-368 WPSTKVRSGAARGPG
+368 WPSAKARAGVGTGPG

-394 SATMRSSWDPDA
+394 SATMRSSWAPDA
-406 TFLAVRSGFT
+406 TYLAVRSGFT

-431 KGKQLLI
+431 RGKQLLI
-438 DSGNSNYARPE
+438 DSGNSSYARPE

-469 EPASNTYDGSH
+469 EPTSNTYDGSH
-480 FPGRVDHLVDDG
+480 FPGRVDHLVDAG

-498 ADATGPNASTFER
+498 ADATGPNASVFER

-517 WVGDVILVIDDLKGW
+517 WLGDVILVIDDLKGW

-537 EWLMHYEGEAKRQ
+537 EWLLHYEGEAKRQ
-550 GQVITVKNG
+550 GQVITIHNG
-559 EAEVAVKPL
+559 EAEVAVQPL
-568 FPETLPDAGLPTDYP
+568 FPQTLPDGGLFTDYP
-583 ELLRMAQG
+583 ELLRMAEG
-591 SGLKDHAPDEAQ
+591 KGLKDHAPDETQ
-603 PYIRLQAPGVSDRT
+603 PYLRLQAPGVSDRM
-617 KFIVALTPNGSAGA
+617 KFIVALTPNGSAKA
-631 PRIERFET
+631 PRLERFET
-639 GDYLLVK
+639 KDYLLVRV
-646 IHQKGQVT
+646 HQGGDVT
-654 EVYFNLLADG
+654 DVYFNLLADG
-664 RIRHRNANANLGGW
+664 RIRHRNANADLGGW

-686 LTYPEGGGP
+686 LTYPEGGEA
-695 RKPQR
+695 RKPRR
-700 WFVADGSYLRRDGQV
+700 WFVADGSYLRRDGRV

-723 FIVKTTGGQGVE
+723 FVVKTVGGRGVE
-735 ATIQGQPTYAIRL
+735 ASIDGQPVYAIRL
-748 ACDGARSIK
+748 ACDGARSIT
-757 VDGAAKACERDVALV
+757 VDGAAKACERDVALA
-772 RRTSTSR
+772 RRTGAAPR